1 MHKALTP
8 VALTMLLAIPSLA
21 HAEKFQIEN
30 TTVIGND
37 KNGNQKLSYEIDGQ
51 SIQLT
56 DKEKV
61 LAKNWRLKEEEY
73 ARYKYIM
80 EFTPRGLWSPD
91 IDPPIALGN
100 EAETEQE
107 RLHYAQIMNDIE
119 LERRDGE
126 MKFQQAGIK
135 DIDERLNAQGYVK
148 LKDREFPKKGE
159 FSKSLPSGKLTLR
172 SLFVDM
178 ETCDRDCKVWVMK
191 QMLIVSKTVQLDLY
205 VANSSDYS
213 DAELYKELSINPAK
227 VQNGS
232 INISRDST
240 TYKAYQKGWETPFLI
255 QRSDHGTKRKGL
267 HKPAGA
273 VE

>member
-1 MHKALTP
+1 MKKALNPIT
-8 VALTMLLAIPSLA
+8 LTLLLSISPLI

-30 TTVIGND
+30 TVVIGND
-37 KNGNQKLSYEIDGQ
+37 KNGNEQLSYEIDGQ
-51 SIQLT
+51 NIQLT
-56 DKEKV
+56 EKEKV

-107 RLHYAQIMNDIE
+107 RLHYARIMNDIE
-119 LERRDGE
+119 LDRRDSE

-148 LKDREFPKKGE
+148 LKDREYPKKGE
-159 FSKSLPSGKLTLR
+159 FSKSLPPGKLTLR

-178 ETCDRDCKVWVMK
+178 ENCDQDCKLWVMK

-205 VANSSDYS
+205 IANGSEYS
-213 DAELYKELSINPAK
+213 DADLYKELSINPAK

-232 INISRDST
+232 VNISRDST
-240 TYKAYQKGWETPFLI
+240 TYKTYQKGWKTPFLI
-255 QRSDHGTKRKGL
+255 QRNDKGTTRKGL
-267 HKPAGA
+267 HRPSNIAK
-273 VE
+273 